1 MKRLLTMLSVVL
13 MIALALTSCVGSGES
28 IDALNAQIETL
39 TKQLE
44 DANAK
49 IAALE
54 AEKLT
59 LSAEITS
66 LNADI
71 KVLEAEKAT
80 LVANKE
86 TLEVEKALLESEI
99 SELEAEIEKLEAL
112 LDGNSTA
119 LWEEIAELE
128 AQVDSL
134 KAEAEALKNT
144 KSELESDITDLN
156 AQINSLNEENEELKA
171 LVEALRNCLK
181 DIHSFSGGICTACG
195 KVKEGESSDL
205 YTREGDYIYFG
216 EYPQTIKADD
226 VTVTDTTDSRGYYL
240 GSDGKYYARV
250 IADPWGLSYTFS
262 TGASVTDGTEYYFK
276 VEPIRWRILSEE
288 DGVAFILCD
297 SIIDNQRY
305 DDASN
310 NYAESEIREWLN
322 ATFYETAFNSLQQ
335 EIVLTTEV
343 DNSAASTNPYD
354 NETYFNNGVNDYA
367 CENTNDKIFLLSE
380 AEATNGLYGF
390 AASYSVYDTARRMLT
405 SDYSRATGAYISTSS
420 NYYGNGWWWLRSPYY
435 GNSSSARGI
444 NIDGSANSISNVRDT
459 IEGVVPALRIRL

>member
-13 MIALALTSCVGSGES
+13 MIALTLTSCVGSGES

-86 TLEVEKALLESEI
+86 TLEAEKALLESEI

-119 LWEEIAELE
+119 LREEIAELE

-134 KAEAEALKNT
+134 KAEVEALKNT

-171 LVEALRNCLK
+171 LVEALRNCL
-181 DIHSFSGGICTACG
+181 
-195 KVKEGESSDL
+195 

-226 VTVTDTTDSRGYYL
+226 VTVTATTDSRGYYL
-240 GSDGKYYARV
+240 GDDGNYYARV
-250 IADPWGLSYTFS
+250 IADPRVSGYTFS

-297 SIIDNQRY
+297 SIIANVPYQSDYTY
-305 DDASN
+305 DSGSYYTTANGAPSGTYAN
-310 NYAESEIREWLN
+310 NYKYSEVRAWLN

-343 DNSAASTNPYD
+343 DNSAASTNSYG
-354 NETYFNNGVNDYA
+354 NETCWNNGVNDYA

-380 AEATNGLYGF
+380 SEVTNDLYGF
-390 AASYSVYDTARRMLT
+390 AAYSEYDTARRMLT
-405 SDYSRATGAYISTSS
+405 SDYSRATGAYMSTSS
-420 NYYGNGWWWLRSPYY
+420 DYYGNGWWWLRSPYCSY
-435 GNSSSARGI
+435 SYYARDI
-444 NIDGSANSISNVRDT
+444 FNDGSARDYYNVYNT
-459 IEGVVPALRIRL
+459 YVGVVPALRIRL